1 MEERRRADP
10 SRATARCASATLC
23 DMLKGRAQRN
33 ASNSRGSSG
42 AGPSAL
48 AVSVLHGLRS
58 VQTAVNANETIQS
71 ALAELRSRT
80 IDHPVLYIY
89 ALDDDDRLVGQ
100 VPMRALLLSP
110 PEARIRDVMA
120 TELETV
126 TIDTSFDEALDRFA
140 SSRLLALPVVDG
152 DGHLVGAIDVEQ
164 YAREKLERAE
174 HERVRQVFQTLG
186 LHIEHA
192 AELTPWESYRMR
204 MPWLLCNIAGGV
216 LCALIGSIFTELLQ
230 QVVLLAFFLPLVL
243 ALSESVAMQSL
254 TLSVGTGV
262 AEDDGRSGRR
272 SVLRRLGNEA
282 LTAVLLSITS
292 GLIVALASLLWGGG
306 FDGALTMFLSI
317 GVAMVVAALAG
328 GGIPVVLHAVR
339 LDPSVAAGPVT
350 LVIADTCTMLLYLG
364 LGTLLL
370 FSAG

>member
-1 MEERRRADP
+1 M
-10 SRATARCASATLC
+10 SSA
-23 DMLKGRAQRN
+23 GAARN
-33 ASNSRGSSG
+33 ASTTRG
-42 AGPSAL
+42 AGASPL
-48 AVSVLHGLRS
+48 AVSVLHGLRA
-58 VQTAVNANETIQS
+58 VQTAVNANETINS
-71 ALAELRSRT
+71 ALEALRSRT

-110 PEARIRDVMA
+110 PDARIRDVMA

-126 TIDTSFDEALDRFA
+126 AIDTSFDEALDRFA

-192 AELTPWESYRMR
+192 EELTPWESYRMR

-254 TLSVGTGV
+254 TLSVGSGV
-262 AEDDGRSGRR
+262 SEDDGRSGRR
-272 SVLRRLGNEA
+272 NILRRLGREA
-282 LTAVLLSITS
+282 VTAVLLSVTS

-306 FDGALTMFLSI
+306 FDGALTMFLAV
-317 GVAMVVAALAG
+317 GTAMVVAALTG
-328 GGIPVVLHAVR
+328 GGIPVILHAVR

-370 FSAG
+370 FNAA